1 MEKQDLREEN
11 MGGEHLYQQGRIR
24 VPYKW
29 YVGETGS
36 RFLIGLRDRQEIWG
50 TECGQ
55 CGRVYAPPVKNCW
68 NCFIPTDRWVK
79 LGNAGTVESFT
90 VAHHVHEM
98 FGRKTPLVYAL
109 IKLDGA
115 DGSLLHILGGVDPSE
130 VKIGMRVKAV
140 FAAKRTGSILDI
152 EHFTPAEE

>member
-1 MEKQDLREEN
+1 MQKRDLREEN

-50 TECGQ
+50 TECGR

-90 VAHHVHEM
+90 VAHRVHEM

-115 DGSLLHILGGVDPSE
+115 NGSLLHILGGVDPSE